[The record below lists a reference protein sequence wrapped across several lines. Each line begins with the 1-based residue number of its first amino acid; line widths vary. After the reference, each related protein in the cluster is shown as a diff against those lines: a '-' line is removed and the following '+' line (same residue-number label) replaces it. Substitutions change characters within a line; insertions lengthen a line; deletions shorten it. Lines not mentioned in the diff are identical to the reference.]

1 MPIHKATR
9 TLLTSLL
16 MLTAAGAEAQ
26 QDMPGTPPSAPV
38 SAFFANPDF
47 VQAALS
53 PSGKYL
59 AAIVSH
65 ETEHD
70 RLVVI
75 DLETLKSNVAAHF
88 ALDDVS
94 EFQWVNDERLVLTAG
109 NKNIPV
115 GSIEAAAGLF
125 AVNRDGSKPV
135 QLAARGWKQAGK
147 LPWNT
152 FLLRQTGAQN
162 SDFIYVENRNVDKK
176 AGNFTGVVDLKKL
189 NAVTGQADW
198 ASIPDAEPIDW
209 LLDQHGEPRIAL
221 TRFQAA
227 IIPYLQREAGKWEV
241 LAAKGPDNEP
251 QIVRPIAFVNDNL
264 LYVTSPID
272 DKAMVRP
279 LDLATM
285 KLGEPLIEL
294 EGYDFDGE
302 LFIHDGKLLGMRYTT
317 EGEGNM
323 WFDVDLKATQAD
335 IDKLLPNTVNLMT
348 PAKQARGNNVL
359 IYSYSDRQPPAY
371 YVYRKD
377 ARQLVKVGQQFPEI
391 DPATQARQ
399 KMVAYKARDGMQ
411 IPALLTLPQ
420 KPAANKSPLVVLVHG
435 GPYVRGS
442 KWGWDSESQ
451 FLASRGYV
459 VLEPFFRGSKGF
471 GTKHFKAGWKQWGLK
486 MQDDL
491 ADGARWAVENGYAD
505 SRRICIAGA
514 SYGGYAALMGVLND
528 PDIFQC
534 AVNWAG
540 VTDLE
545 LLYTGHW
552 LYTSDLSAEAK
563 QYGLPLLV
571 GDLEKDAAQLKAT
584 SPVEQAER
592 IKRPILMGYGDA
604 DHRVPI
610 VHGKRFL
617 REVRPHNKKVE
628 FTEYDDEGHSLKLAK
643 NRIDFWTRVEK
654 FLDKHIG
661 AGAKTE

>member
-1 MPIHKATR
+1 MPIHKTAR
-9 TLLTSLL
+9 ALLTSLL
-16 MLTAAGAEAQ
+16 VMTAFGADAQ
-26 QDMPGTPPSAPV
+26 QDTPGKPQIAPI
-38 SAFFANPDF
+38 SAFFENPDF

-70 RLVVI
+70 RLIVI
-75 DLETLKSNVAAHF
+75 DPETLKSNVAAHF

-115 GSIEAAAGLF
+115 GSIEAAAGVF
-125 AVNRDGSKPV
+125 AVNRDGSKPI
-135 QLAARGWKQAGK
+135 QLAARGWAQWGR

-152 FLLRQTGAQN
+152 YLLKQSGAQN
-162 SDFIYVENRNVDKK
+162 SDFIYVEHRNIDKK
-176 AGNFTGVVDLKKL
+176 AGKFTGVVDHKKL
-189 NAVTGQADW
+189 NVVTGQADW
-198 ASIPDAEPIDW
+198 ASGPEADAIDW
-209 LLDQHGEPRIAL
+209 VLDQHGEPRIAL
-221 TRFQAA
+221 TRFEGTSV
-227 IIPYLQREAGKWEV
+227 PFLQREAGKWEV
-241 LAAKGPDNEP
+241 LTVTGPDSKP
-251 QIVRPIAFVNDNL
+251 QLVRPLAFASDNL
-264 LYVTSPID
+264 LYVTSPTD
-272 DKAMVRP
+272 DKAMVRA
-279 LDLATM
+279 LDLAAM

-294 EGYDFDGE
+294 DGYDFDGE
-302 LFIHDGKLLGMRYTT
+302 LFIRDGKLLGMRYTT
-317 EGEGNM
+317 EGDGTM
-323 WFDVDLKATQAD
+323 WFDAELKATQAD
-335 IDKLLPNTVNLMT
+335 IDKLLPNTVNLIT
-348 PAKQARGNNVL
+348 PAKQASSNNVL

-371 YVYRKD
+371 YVYRRD
-377 ARQLVKVGQQFPEI
+377 VRQLVKVGQQFPSI

-399 KMVAYKARDGMQ
+399 KMVAYTARDGMQ

-420 KPAANKSPLVVLVHG
+420 QSAAAKRPLVVLVHG
-435 GPYVRGS
+435 GPYSRGS
-442 KWGWDSESQ
+442 KWGWSAESQ
-451 FLASRGYV
+451 FLAARGYV

-471 GTKHFKAGWKQWGLK
+471 GQKHFKAGWKQWGLK

-540 VTDLE
+540 VTDIE
-545 LLYTGHW
+545 LMYTGHW
-552 LYTSDLSAEAK
+552 LYTSDLSAEWK
-563 QYGLPLLV
+563 QYGMPLLV

-584 SPVEQAER
+584 SPVEQADR
-592 IKRPILMGYGDA
+592 IRRPILMGYGDS
-604 DHRVPI
+604 DQRVPI
-610 VHGKRFL
+610 IHGKRFL
-617 REVRPHNKKVE
+617 REVRMHNRRVE
-628 FTEYDDEGHSLKLAK
+628 FTEYDNEGHSLKLAK

-661 AGAKTE
+661 ADAKTE

>member
-1 MPIHKATR
+1 M
-9 TLLTSLL
+9 
-16 MLTAAGAEAQ
+16 
-26 QDMPGTPPSAPV
+26 
-38 SAFFANPDF
+38 
-47 VQAALS
+47 QAALS

-75 DLETLKSNVAAHF
+75 DLETLKANVAAHF

-115 GSIEAAAGLF
+115 GLIEAAAGLF
-125 AVNRDGSKPV
+125 AVNRDGSKPI
-135 QLAARGWKQAGK
+135 QLAARGWAQREK

-152 FLLRQTGAQN
+152 YLLNQPGAQN
-162 SDFIYVENRNVDKK
+162 SDFIYVENRNIDKK
-176 AGNFTGVVDLKKL
+176 SGRFTGVVDLKKL
-189 NAVTGQADW
+189 NVVTGQADW
-198 ASIPDAEPIDW
+198 ASTPDAEPIGW
-209 LLDQHGEPRIAL
+209 VLDQHGEPRIAL
-221 TRFQAA
+221 ARFKGTSL
-227 IIPYLQREAGKWEV
+227 PYLQREAGTWEV
-241 LAAKGPDNEP
+241 LAVSGPDNKP
-251 QIVRPIAFVNDNL
+251 QIVRPLAFASDNL
-264 LYVTSPID
+264 LYVTSPTD
-272 DKAMVRP
+272 DKAMVRA
-279 LDLATM
+279 LDLSTM

-294 EGYDFDGE
+294 DGYDFDGE
-302 LFIHDGKLLGMRYTT
+302 LFIRDGKLLGMRYTT
-317 EGEGNM
+317 EGDGNM
-323 WFDVDLKATQAD
+323 WFDAELKATQAE

-348 PAKQARGNNVL
+348 PAKQAGSNNVL

-371 YVYRKD
+371 YVYRTD
-377 ARQLVKVGQQFPEI
+377 VRRLVKVGQQFPEI

-420 KPAANKSPLVVLVHG
+420 KPASNKSPLVVLVHG
-435 GPYVRGS
+435 GPYARGS
-442 KWGWDSESQ
+442 KWGWDAASQ

-459 VLEPFFRGSKGF
+459 VLEPFFRGSTGF
-471 GTKHFKAGWKQWGLK
+471 GMKHFKAGWKQWGLK

-491 ADGARWAVENGYAD
+491 ADGARWAVENRYAD

-514 SYGGYAALMGVLND
+514 SYGGYAALMGALND
-528 PDIFQC
+528 PDLFQC

-540 VTDLE
+540 VTDIE
-545 LLYTGHW
+545 MLYTGHW
-552 LYTSDLSAEAK
+552 LYTSDLSAEWK
-563 QYGLPLLV
+563 QYGMPLLV
-571 GDLEKDAAQLKAT
+571 GDLEKDAAQLRAT
-584 SPVEQAER
+584 SPVKQAER
-592 IKRPILMGYGDA
+592 IKRPILMGYGGSDQ
-604 DHRVPI
+604 RVPI
-610 VHGKRFL
+610 VHGKHFL
-617 REVRPHNKKVE
+617 LEVRPHNKKVE
-628 FTEYDDEGHSLKLAK
+628 FKEYDDEGHSLKLAK